1 MIERQDPNIIVS
13 LVGLHLLIL
22 FFLIFLLLHL
32 FLLLLL
38 AVLVPLLLEGTRSVK
53 NNQETYREQTDT
65 QRKQTQSP
73 LYRYPNVT
81 VGESMAST
89 DRQKI

>member
-13 LVGLHLLIL
+13 LLGLLLLIL

-65 QRKQTQSP
+65 QKKHIQSP
-73 LYRYPNVT
+73 PYWYPNIT
-81 VGESMAST
+81 LGGSMATT
-89 DRQKI
+89 DKQKM